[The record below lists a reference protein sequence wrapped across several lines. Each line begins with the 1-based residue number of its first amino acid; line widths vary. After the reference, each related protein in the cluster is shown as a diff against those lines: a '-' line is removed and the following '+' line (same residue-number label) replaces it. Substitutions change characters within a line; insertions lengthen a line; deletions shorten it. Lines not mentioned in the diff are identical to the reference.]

1 MIWAEAR
8 VDARVE
14 VEGRQQAVGAAHAGR
29 SRAIRSSHGRAWL
42 LSRRVRSRGWVPT
55 QNEPPACRKPRS
67 AEGCWCGG
75 GVGRPFAWLSR
86 SNRLAEAWS
95 CMHRGRGGQP
105 GWRCTAQLVRRHRT
119 ACGTGCAV
127 VGSRMGCRF
136 NRPIAWVEL
145 ESARGGVVVHASG
158 PRGAAERGAAR
169 RTIVRRHRTACG
181 IVPRSGWVAD
191 GVADS
196 MSACYF

>member
-1 MIWAEAR
+1 MRGGSRPSALRTRGARAHFGVRTGARGCCLDECGPAAGCPRRTSRPPAESR
-8 VDARVE
+8 
-14 VEGRQQAVGAAHAGR
+14 GRPRAAGAAAASAGR
-29 SRAIRSSHGRAWL
+29 SRGCRARIGSLRRGRA
-42 LSRRVRSRGWVPT
+42 
-55 QNEPPACRKPRS
+55 CI
-67 AEGCWCGG
+67 
-75 GVGRPFAWLSR
+75 
-86 SNRLAEAWS
+86 
-95 CMHRGRGGQP
+95 RGRGGQP
-105 GWRCTAQLVRRHRT
+105 GWSCTAQLVRRHRT